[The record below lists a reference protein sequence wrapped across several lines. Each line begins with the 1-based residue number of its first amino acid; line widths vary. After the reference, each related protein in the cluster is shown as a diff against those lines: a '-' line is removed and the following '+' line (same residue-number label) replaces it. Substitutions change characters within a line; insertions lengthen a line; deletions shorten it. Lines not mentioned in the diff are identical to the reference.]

1 MLFNSLEFLLFLPI
15 VFTLYWL
22 VNRLTAAKGGLAT
35 QNLLLL
41 IASYVFYGWWD
52 WRFLSLIAFSTVVD
66 WFVGLRIHHANQH
79 DHPNDPNH
87 RSKHGK
93 RWLWASLVVNLGL
106 LGYFKYANFFI
117 DSWVNAW
124 ASLGIPMHVQ
134 SLQLILPVGI
144 SFYTFQTLS
153 YSIDI
158 YRRQLKPTTSLLNFA
173 AFVSFF
179 PQLVAGPI
187 ERASALLP
195 QIERR
200 RTFDYDLAVSGLR
213 LILWGMFKK
222 VVVADTCAFYVDDIF
237 ANHQDHSGPTLALG
251 GIYFAFQIYGDFSG
265 YSDIAIGTARLFGI
279 RLMTNFQMPYFSRDI
294 AEFWRR
300 WHISL
305 STWFRDYL
313 YIPLGG
319 SRNGKWNSVR
329 NTFLIFLIS
338 GFWHGANW
346 TFVLWGFIHALLFLP
361 LLLLGLNRR
370 NNGDIMRKSWIPQRS
385 EILGMGLTFF
395 FVTFAWIFFR
405 APSVNVAFAYVQG
418 VFLNWPLATM
428 VSKTSLLWIGV
439 LVSCEWLHLLDSFR
453 QWFFS
458 RRWEA
463 CTIRWFLY
471 SLALWLVMKNLQ
483 SQAEFIYFQF

>member
-1 MLFNSLEFLLFLPI
+1 MLFNSLEFLLFLPA
-15 VFTLYWL
+15 VFALYW
-22 VNRLTAAKGGLAT
+22 VIHARFNGPRGLTL
-35 QNLLLL
+35 QNVLLLV
-41 IASYVFYGWWD
+41 ASYVFYGWWD

-66 WFVGLRIHHANQH
+66 WFVGLRIHEANLRELP
-79 DHPNDPNH
+79 DNADH
-87 RSKHGK
+87 RSTPAR
-93 RWLWASLVVNLGL
+93 RWLAVSLIVNLGL

-117 DSWVNAW
+117 DSWVEAW
-124 ASLGIPMHVQ
+124 SALGFTMHAS

-158 YRRQLKPTTSLLNFA
+158 YRRKLDPTSSLLNFA

-200 RTFDYDLAVSGLR
+200 RSFDMDLAASGLR

-222 VVVADTCAFYVDDIF
+222 VVVADTCAGYVDDIF
-237 ANHQDHSGPTLALG
+237 ANYQEQSGPTLMLG
-251 GIYFAFQIYGDFSG
+251 AIYFAFQIYGDFSG

-279 RLMTNFQMPYFSRDI
+279 RLMTNFKMPYFSRDI

-319 SRNGKWNSVR
+319 SRAGKWNVVR
-329 NTFLIFLIS
+329 NTFIIFLIS

-346 TFVLWGFIHALLFLP
+346 TFVMWGFIHAMLFLP
-361 LLLLGLNRR
+361 LLLRMKNRR
-370 NNGDIMRKSWIPQRS
+370 HMEPIEDTKWLPTFKESVQMMSTFFVVCVAWVFFRS
-385 EILGMGLTFF
+385 ESIQDGFRYIYSAASMTDGILL
-395 FVTFAWIFFR
+395 
-405 APSVNVAFAYVQG
+405 
-418 VFLNWPLATM
+418 L
-428 VSKTSLLWIGV
+428 SKTSFLWIGV
-439 LVSCEWLHLLDSFR
+439 MLMVEWSQPKLKSNRYSFLTDIGLGVL
-453 QWFFS
+453 W
-458 RRWEA
+458 WV
-463 CTIRWFLY
+463 
-471 SLALWLVMKNLQ
+471 SLAHMR
-483 SQAEFIYFQF
+483 SSTEFIYFQF

>member
-1 MLFNSLEFLLFLPI
+1 MLFNSLEFLLFLPT
-15 VFTLYWL
+15 VFAVYWIL
-22 VNRLTAAKGGLAT
+22 NIWTNRPRGLQA

-52 WRFLSLIAFSTVVD
+52 WRFLSLIAFSTLVD
-66 WFVGLRIHHANQH
+66 FAVGIQIAKANAREIPIEA
-79 DHPNDPNH
+79 DDSV
-87 RSKHGK
+87 RSRTAK
-93 RWLWASLVVNLGL
+93 RWLGVSLVVNLGL

-117 DSWVNAW
+117 ENWIDAW
-124 ASLGIPMHVQ
+124 SAVGVHMDPWTLKV
-134 SLQLILPVGI
+134 ILPVGI

-158 YRRQLKPTTSLLNFA
+158 YRRKLLPTTNLIEFA

-195 QIERR
+195 QIASRR
-200 RTFDYDLAVSGLR
+200 NFDYQEGVSGLR

-222 VVVADTCAFYVDDIF
+222 VVVADTCAIYVNDVF
-237 ANHQDHSGPTLALG
+237 ANYTEYSGPTLMMGAVF
-251 GIYFAFQIYGDFSG
+251 FAFQIYGDFSG

-279 RLMTNFQMPYFSRDI
+279 KLMTNFKTPYFSRDI

-319 SRNGKWNSVR
+319 SRMGKWRAIR
-329 NTFLIFLIS
+329 NTFVIFLVS

-346 TFVLWGFIHALLFLP
+346 TFIIWGIIHALLFLP
-361 LLLLGLNRR
+361 LLLSGRNRR
-370 NNGDIMRKSWIPQRS
+370 NVGDIQGLPTVR
-385 EILGMGLTFF
+385 ELGGMFT
-395 FVTFAWIFFR
+395 TFAAVTVAWVFFR
-405 APSVNVAFAYVQG
+405 ADSVEDAFAYIG
-418 VFLNWPLATM
+418 NFGSDGLARFG
-428 VSKTSLLWIGV
+428 KKGLV
-439 LVSCEWLHLLDSFR
+439 LPIAAILLDWVAKPNALQGPFSSSNSIKQSFI
-453 QWFFS
+453 FAIMTFLI
-458 RRWEA
+458 
-463 CTIRWFLY
+463 TICGISYW
-471 SLALWLVMKNLQ
+471 NQ
-483 SQAEFIYFQF
+483 QFIYFQF